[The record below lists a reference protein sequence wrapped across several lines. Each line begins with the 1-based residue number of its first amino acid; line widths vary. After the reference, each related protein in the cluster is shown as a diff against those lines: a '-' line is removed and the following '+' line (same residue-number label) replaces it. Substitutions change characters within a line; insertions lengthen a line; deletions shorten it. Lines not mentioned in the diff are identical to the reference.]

1 MTNSKEK
8 QEILVSTLTRIGALA
23 GTNDVG
29 AADGVKGL
37 DMSNEQ
43 AKCNDEAKSVRDG
56 LFKIVVMGTFTS
68 GKSTFINALIGSK
81 VLPESVLPSTAIL
94 TFVQYGTDES
104 RADVYM
110 VDEKQPDG
118 SVKVGDCITMNV
130 EDFKNE
136 YQYTRDDERT
146 FIRTGSVPR
155 FEKVKYAIIYCSKP
169 LMEGGVTIID
179 SPGLEDKTVATEIAL
194 NIAQKAQAVIYVTLE
209 RGFSQPDKDYISS
222 NFRNCPNNVFFVVN
236 KFDLVPAGDRNGII
250 QKIKDELAPVFT
262 DNGVLNEELLN
273 RRVFGIS
280 SLRAL
285 DARRGM
291 TYDYEEEKEIELSD
305 SQRKNKFEKSWFAP
319 FESELEKFLTT
330 DERCVAQYQNC
341 FNRMA
346 VTYRNVEKQIFDYVR
361 VYTDEIRLDVQ
372 HKEECEKIMADIQS
386 GIDLTRATFDNSS
399 LKIQNAVTSL
409 LSGCAANIDRSWEQ
423 DMKELAQKVDVGTLS
438 YMWQGL
444 KQMNPLAS
452 KQSKEA
458 NMKEFSKKFIDVV
471 TEYFSDRVSSYITD
485 NEAVVG
491 KVVKECQEELNVS
504 ISKTD
509 ALFCDLAKNLV
520 NGDCISV
527 QNGEKNWLQI
537 MLSAYLGD
545 FSASF
550 KGGLD
555 GKAPWVEYLKKT
567 IFNTVWQA
575 VLMCFVDGGL
585 GVLLAV
591 TIEYFQSKSN
601 KNETVKKIL
610 EKSKDSLIRVVRE
623 KTEDMTD
630 TLNKKIASEM
640 NKKKEEQCESSIQK
654 LDDER
659 KRMRNIEEFY
669 ANHNTNLES
678 EKARFDKILTA
689 IYQEAANA
697 YSIVFGKQLVQ
708 EQFKQF

>member
-1 MTNSKEK
+1 MINSKEK
-8 QEILVSTLTRIGALA
+8 QQILVSSLTRIGALA
-23 GTNDVG
+23 GTNDAGV
-29 AADGVKGL
+29 ADGIKGME
-37 DMSNEQ
+37 MSKEQ
-43 AKCNDEAKSVRDG
+43 SKCNDEAKAVRDG
-56 LFKIVVMGTFTS
+56 LFKIVVMGTFS
-68 GKSTFINALIGSK
+68 CGKSTFINALIGSK
-81 VLPESVLPSTAIL
+81 VLPESVVPCTAIL

-110 VDEKQPDG
+110 VDEKQADG

-130 EDFKNE
+130 EDFQKE
-136 YQYTRDDERT
+136 YQYTREDERT
-146 FIRTGSVPR
+146 FLDTGSVPR
-155 FEKVKYAIIYCSKP
+155 FEKVKYAVIYCSKP
-169 LMEGGVTIID
+169 LMEEGVTIID
-179 SPGLEDKTVATEIAL
+179 SPGLEDKAVATEIAL
-194 NIAQKAQAVIYVTLE
+194 NIAQKAQAVIYVALE
-209 RGFSQPDKDYISS
+209 RGFSQPDKDYISA
-222 NFRNCPNNVFFVVN
+222 NFKNCPNNVFFVIN
-236 KFDLVPAGDRNGII
+236 KFDLVSLNDRPKIL
-250 QKIKDELAPVFT
+250 QKIKDEVAPIFT
-262 DNGVLNEELLN
+262 VNGTLDKELLN
-273 RRVFGIS
+273 RRVFGVS

-285 DARRGM
+285 DSRRGM
-291 TYDYEEEKEIELSD
+291 TYDIEEEKEIELSE
-305 SQRKNKFEKSWFAP
+305 SQRESKFEKSWFAP
-319 FESELEKFLTT
+319 FEKELETFLTT
-330 DERCVAQYQNC
+330 DEKCIAQYQNC

-346 VTYRNVEKQIFDYVR
+346 STYRNVERQISEYIQ
-361 VYTDEIRLDVQ
+361 VYTDEIQMDAQ
-372 HKEECEKIMADIQS
+372 QKEECEKIIVDIQS
-386 GIDLTRATFDNSS
+386 SIDLTRATFDNCS

-409 LSGCAANIDRSWEQ
+409 LNGCASKIDRSWEQ
-423 DMKELAQKVDVGTLS
+423 DMKDLAQKVDVGTLS
-438 YMWQGL
+438 YMWQGI

-458 NMKEFSKKFIDVV
+458 NMKKFTSKFIDVV

-485 NEAVVG
+485 NEAVVD

-520 NGDCISV
+520 NGDSISV

-567 IFNTVWQA
+567 IFNTVWQT
-575 VLMCFVDGGL
+575 VLMCIVDGGL

-591 TIEYFQSKSN
+591 TIEYVQSKSN

-610 EKSKDSLIRVVRE
+610 EKSKDSLIKVIKE
-623 KTEDMTD
+623 KTEDMTE
-630 TLNKKIASEM
+630 TLNKQIASEM
-640 NKKKEEQCESSIQK
+640 NKKKEEQCAGSMQK

-697 YSIVFGKQLVQ
+697 YSVVFDKQLT
-708 EQFKQF
+708 EQQLKLF